1 MEGAFQGD
9 RKLNPVRVVARR
21 TGLSASV
28 LRAWERRYDAV
39 RPGRSEG
46 GHRLYSEEDVHRL
59 VLLGRLVE
67 NGQSIS
73 RVASLG
79 TPDLE
84 HMVRQERVR
93 ASTVPPLS
101 GVGVGSAYGGPK
113 PFLEAATTAVRTMST
128 TGLEVTLTRSV
139 ISLSAV
145 VVIDELLV
153 PLLRRIGEDWASGE
167 IGPAHE
173 HVPTPVIRR
182 FIEWLIVQIGIGSM
196 ASKMLVGTP
205 TGQTHELGALLAAA
219 TAATAGWG
227 SVLLGPDLPA
237 REIAHAAALSEAEA
251 VALSAIYPSDAD
263 TLTLEVGLIRKLLP
277 RRIPLLLGG
286 GAADACRDRLME
298 LGVEVIGDLGALR
311 TRLASASAVAPRSLP
326 SSSS

>member
-1 MEGAFQGD
+1 MEGAFQG
-9 RKLNPVRVVARR
+9 
-21 TGLSASV
+21 
-28 LRAWERRYDAV
+28 ERRYDAV

-59 VLLGRLVE
+59 VVLLGRLVE

-173 HVPTPVIRR
+173 HVATPVIAHCANRDRIDGLQDARR
-182 FIEWLIVQIGIGSM
+182 HAHGSDARARRAIGCRNC
-196 ASKMLVGTP
+196 
-205 TGQTHELGALLAAA
+205 
-219 TAATAGWG
+219 AGWG
-227 SVLLGPDLPA
+227 SVLLGPDRSA
-237 REIAHAAALSEAEA
+237 RS
-251 VALSAIYPSDAD
+251 
-263 TLTLEVGLIRKLLP
+263 
-277 RRIPLLLGG
+277 
-286 GAADACRDRLME
+286 RDRACGGLE
-298 LGVEVIGDLGALR
+298 
-311 TRLASASAVAPRSLP
+311 
-326 SSSS
+326 